1 MQTLSIDIETYSD
14 VNLSKCGVYKYAE
27 SPDFEILLFGYSAD
41 GSEVTVID
49 LAQGEHLPQKI
60 IDALTDD
67 TVIKWAFN
75 ANFERVCLSRYL
87 RDLGVSLDPFHDNHP
102 LSTECARFLNPESWR
117 CSMVWAAT
125 MGLPLSLEGVGAVL
139 GLEKQKL
146 TEGKDLIKYF
156 SVPCAPTKANGGR
169 TRNHPFHAPDKWE
182 AFKKY
187 NIRDVETE
195 IGIKDRLAKFPVPEA
210 VWDEYHI
217 DQEINDRGVRLD
229 MDLVKEAIEMDTRSR
244 SELTAAMK
252 DMTALDNPN
261 SVQQMKQWLSD
272 NGLETDS
279 LGKKVVA
286 ELIKTAPPELQ
297 TVLELRQQLAKSSV
311 KKYQTMERAVC
322 DDGRA
327 RGMFA
332 FYGANRTGRWAGR
345 LIQLQNLPQN
355 HLPDLADARALVKSG
370 NFDAVKLLYEDVPD
384 TLSQLIRTAFI
395 PKDGTQFYVSDF
407 SAIEARVI
415 AWYAGETW
423 RQKVFETGGD
433 IYCASASQMFHV
445 PVEKHGINGHLRQK
459 GKIAELALGYGGSV
473 GALKAMGAIEMG
485 LSEDELPPLVD
496 AWRQTNPNIVK
507 FWWDVD
513 RSVMEAVKYKH
524 TTSSY
529 GLTFSCRSGMLF
541 ITLPS
546 GRNLAY
552 VKPKIGTNKFGGECV
567 TYEGIGST
575 KKWEQLD
582 SYGPKFVENIVQATS
597 RDILCYAM
605 KTLRCCSIVMHIHDE
620 LVIEADPHMSLDV
633 LCEQMGRTPPW
644 AKGLKLRAPLK
655 SGVHLQWKLEVDAF
669 KSARKGGLLSEQRLS
684 QQRRLS

>member
-1 MQTLSIDIETYSD
+1 MAKVNSLSLDLETFSSVD
-14 VNLSKCGVYKYAE
+14 LSKCGVYKYAE
-27 SPDFEILLFGYSAD
+27 SPDFEILLFGYSVD
-41 GSEVTVID
+41 NGEVRTID
-49 LAQGEHLPQKI
+49 LAQGEKIPQEI
-60 IDALTDD
+60 IDALVSDEA
-67 TVIKWAFN
+67 IKWAYN

-87 RDLGVSLDPFHDNHP
+87 RDLGINLDPFHDTHP
-102 LSTECARFLNPESWR
+102 LSQKCSHFLNPESWY

-125 MGLPLSLEGVGAVL
+125 MGLPLSLKGAGAVL
-139 GLEKQKL
+139 KLEDQKMD
-146 TEGKDLIKYF
+146 EGKALIKYF
-156 SVPCAPTKANGGR
+156 SVPCAPTKINGGR
-169 TRNHPFHAPDKWE
+169 SRNLPEDALDKWSV
-182 AFKKY
+182 FKTY
-187 NIRDVETE
+187 NKRDVEVE
-195 IGIKDRLAKFPVPEA
+195 IGIKNRLAKFPVPDS

-229 MDLVKEAIEMDTRSR
+229 MDLVQKAIEMDTRSR
-244 SELTAAMK
+244 TELTASMK
-252 DMTALDNPN
+252 KLTALDNPN
-261 SVQQMKQWLSD
+261 SVQQMKQWLSE
-272 NGLETDS
+272 NGLETDT
-279 LGKKVVA
+279 LGKKAVA
-286 ELIKTAPPELQ
+286 ELLKTASPELQ
-297 TVLELRQQLAKSSV
+297 TVLTLRQQLAKSSV
-311 KKYQTMERAVC
+311 RKYQTMERAVC

-327 RGMFA
+327 HGCFA

-355 HLPDLADARALVKSG
+355 HLEDLADARALVKSG
-370 NFDAVKLLYEDVPD
+370 DFDAVKMLYEDVPD

-395 PKDGTQFYVSDF
+395 PKDGCQFYVSDF

-423 RQKVFETGGD
+423 RQKVFEDGGD
-433 IYCASASQMFHV
+433 IYCASASQMFRV
-445 PVEKHGINGHLRQK
+445 PVVKHGINGHLRQK

-485 LSEDELPPLVD
+485 LSEDELPPLVE
-496 AWRQTNPNIVK
+496 AWRQTNPHIVK

-513 RSVMEAVKYKH
+513 RAVMQAVKHKQ
-524 TTSSY
+524 TTSCY

-552 VKPKIGTNKFGGECV
+552 VKPKIGTNKFGGDCI
-567 TYEGIGST
+567 TYEGVGST
-575 KKWEQLD
+575 KKWERLD

-620 LVIEADPHMSLDV
+620 LVIEADPRMSLDA

-644 AKGLKLRAPLK
+644 TPGLKLRADGYTCPFYK
-655 SGVHLQWKLEVDAF
+655 KD
-669 KSARKGGLLSEQRLS
+669 
-684 QQRRLS
+684 